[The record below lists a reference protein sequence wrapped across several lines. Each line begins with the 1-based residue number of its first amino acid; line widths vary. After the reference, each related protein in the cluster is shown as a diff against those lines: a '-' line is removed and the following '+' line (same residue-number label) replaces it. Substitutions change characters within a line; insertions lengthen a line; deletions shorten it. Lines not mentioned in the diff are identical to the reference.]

1 MPLASAEHRPTN
13 LLVCGKLLR
22 SGHAAKIYYAHVKPE
37 LHCDEDDIP
46 LDIEPDDGVEAE
58 KVDNNFA
65 TLLLLHFGHLTSSA
79 SFVTSSSNLCSHSL
93 H

>member
-1 MPLASAEHRPTN
+1 MIVLI
-13 LLVCGKLLR
+13 
-22 SGHAAKIYYAHVKPE
+22 SGHAAKISYAHEKPE
-37 LHCDEDDIP
+37 LHCDEDCVP
-46 LDIEPDDGVEAE
+46 PDIEPDDEAEAE
-58 KVDNNFA
+58 KVDNNLA